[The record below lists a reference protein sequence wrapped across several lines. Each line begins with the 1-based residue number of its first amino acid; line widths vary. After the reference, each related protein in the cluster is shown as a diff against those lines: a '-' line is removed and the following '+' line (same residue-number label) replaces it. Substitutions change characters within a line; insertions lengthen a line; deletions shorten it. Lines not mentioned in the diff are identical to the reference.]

1 MKDRSPQ
8 WPRAIRRPA
17 EASDPNVVHRRGQDE
32 RSAFLDAAL
41 PHIDAVTNLARNLT
55 RTRQD
60 AEDLVQ
66 ETYLRAFERFDQYRG
81 GSIRAWLA
89 TICLNLA
96 RSEGRRRSRR
106 PVEVLTDDFDAE
118 AAAGN
123 VTADVTGRLDRAVLR
138 AALDTLPEPQRLCIL
153 MMDVAGYTAA
163 ETANAL
169 ECPRGTVLARGH
181 RGRRRLAQLLAGSGV
196 NHA

>member
-1 MKDRSPQ
+1 M
-8 WPRAIRRPA
+8 A
-17 EASDPNVVHRRGQDE
+17 HRRGQDE

-41 PHIDAVTNLARNLT
+41 PHVDAVTNLAHNLT

-81 GSIRAWLA
+81 GSFRAWLA

-96 RSEGRRRSRR
+96 RSDGRRRSRR
-106 PVEVLTDDFDAE
+106 PVEVLTDDFETE
-118 AAAGN
+118 AAAGS
-123 VTADVTGRLDRAVLR
+123 VTADVTGSLDRAVLR

-163 ETANAL
+163 ETAHAL
-169 ECPRGTVLARGH
+169 DCPRGTVLARVH
-181 RGRRRLAQLLAGSGV
+181 RGRRRLAQLLTGSGV